1 MAVEDARTV
10 FDMGNALGFDFS
22 VLDVGGGFPG
32 TEAARITVHE
42 VSTSLVLLVLVLEL
56 ILMVT
61 NLFVHSIIGFAL
73 VTDYMPSLLSATF
86 DHSLP
91 V

>member
-86 DHSLP
+86 DHLLP

>member
-42 VSTSLVLLVLVLEL
+42 VSISLVLLVLVLEL

-73 VTDYMPSLLSATF
+73 VTNHMPSLLSVTF
-86 DHSLP
+86 DHMLP